1 MALSLPVI
9 FWDVL
14 CASVGNVP
22 IEVRRI
28 STLNIIVLLIFGLGR
43 SGNSP
48 SSILQYVQ
56 RTHTRTAA
64 SYHSTYL
71 SYTIQA
77 DSKLILVQLY
87 QTVAALVGF
96 RKIFSENITPH
107 YHERIA
113 L

>member
-56 RTHTRTAA
+56 RNPTRKAA

-71 SYTIQA
+71 SYPIQA
-77 DSKLILVQLY
+77 DQKLSRVHLHQPG
-87 QTVAALVGF
+87 AALVGF
-96 RKIFSENITPH
+96 WR
-107 YHERIA
+107 RVR
-113 L
+113 